1 MSILQEKPDFAMVV
15 GLPGS
20 GKSTFIKNYFNE
32 NLHVHSSDVIRE
44 ELSGDVNNQKIN
56 AQVFETL
63 HRRVKDDLKNG
74 ISCFYDATNISW
86 KKRKAFLESLNG
98 IDCYKTCYIIF
109 NIIESSH
116 GRRQWHP
123 TPVLLPGK
131 SHGRRSLVGC
141 SPWGH

>member
-20 GKSTFIKNYFNE
+20 GKSTYIKNHFNE

-63 HRRVKDDLKNG
+63 HKRVKDDLKNR

-98 IDCYKTCYIIF
+98 ID
-109 NIIESSH
+109 
-116 GRRQWHP
+116 
-123 TPVLLPGK
+123 
-131 SHGRRSLVGC
+131 
-141 SPWGH
+141 